1 MKETNNTDVLAWQK
15 HGAVRFLRKV
25 GIRAGQVVLD
35 FGCGEGNYTKPAA
48 RTVRALGTVYALD
61 KNPSALD
68 ALMRA
73 ASEDGLTNIQRVD
86 TSGRM
91 PLALG
96 DTSVDVVLLY
106 DVLHL
111 VGSSRRPGKTVNRST
126 VADRRRLLKEVHRVL
141 KPAGLVSAYC
151 PHLATHTDVESE
163 GDIAEEFTTEGF
175 AVEKSFRTELRHN
188 NSIVGGDVLNFLRRN
203 ARNQRA
209 C

>member
-1 MKETNNTDVLAWQK
+1 VKETNNTDVLAWQK
-15 HGAVRFLRKV
+15 HGAVRFLRKA

-35 FGCGEGNYTKPAA
+35 FGCGEGNYSKPAA
-48 RTVRALGTVYALD
+48 RIVGARGTVYALD

-111 VGSSRRPGKTVNRST
+111 VGPSRERGKTVNHST
-126 VADRRRLLKEVHRVL
+126 VTDRRRLLKELYRVL

-163 GDIAEEFTTEGF
+163 ADIMEEFKAEGF
-175 AVEKSFRTELRHN
+175 AVERNYRAELMHN
-188 NSIVGGDVLNFLRRN
+188 SGIVRGHVLNFATRNDRR
-203 ARNQRA
+203 ATVR
-209 C
+209 

>member
-1 MKETNNTDVLAWQK
+1 MSKTDDTDVLAWQK
-15 HGAVRFLRKV
+15 TGAVRFLRSV

-48 RTVRALGTVYALD
+48 RIVGACGTVYAMD

-73 ASEDGLTNIQRVD
+73 AAEDGLTNIRRAD
-86 TSGRM
+86 TPGAM
-91 PLALG
+91 PLPLG

-111 VGSSRRPGKTVNRST
+111 VGSSQEASKTVDHST
-126 VADRRRLLKEVHRVL
+126 VTDRRRLLKEVHRVL

-151 PHLATHTDVESE
+151 HHLTTHTDVKSE
-163 GDIAEEFTTEGF
+163 NDLIEEFRAEGF
-175 AVEKSFRTELRHN
+175 AVERNFRTQVRHN
-188 NSIVGGDVLNFLRRN
+188 GNVVQGHVLSFVRPNDRRG
-203 ARNQRA
+203 RT
-209 C
+209 

>member
-1 MKETNNTDVLAWQK
+1 MSETNNTDLLAWQE

-25 GIRAGQVVLD
+25 GVRAGQVVLD
-35 FGCGEGNYTKPAA
+35 FGCGQGAYTRPAA
-48 RTVRALGTVYALD
+48 RIVGTRGTVYALD

-73 ASEDGLTNIQRVD
+73 ATEDGLTNIRRLD
-86 TSGRM
+86 TAGAM
-91 PLALG
+91 PLPLD

-111 VGSSRRPGKTVNRST
+111 VGSQAAGEKGNHST
-126 VADRRRLLKEVHRVL
+126 AADRRGLLKEVHRLL
-141 KPAGLVSAYC
+141 KPAGLVSAHC

-163 GDIAEEFTTEGF
+163 DDIIEEFTAEGF
-175 AVEKSFRTELRHN
+175 VLEENFRAELRHN
-188 NSIVGGDVLNFLRRN
+188 GNIVRGHILNFVRPGDRG
-203 ARNQRA
+203 RGA